1 MDVRMNPARTTGMA
15 LRWRRLHIWGLAVLT
30 VALCAPMVRAGDS
43 LWQKMLDEQKK
54 DNRRW
59 ESEARKKQSD
69 YYRSG
74 LDMVKQQR
82 YDKAAELFRK
92 AMSITYPRW
101 KIRTV
106 RRLIREEGEGETE
119 EMPAS
124 QKISA
129 RLKTRVNGQAREQL
143 DKLEEKTESE
153 GVTSA
158 YKEAEK
164 LESEKHYAEAYERYR
179 RIAAAD
185 LPVRLRKKYGEQ
197 SAKAA
202 EKIIDGAE
210 KKLRQIASLAEKKE
224 GDKVLAGMLEFQEQ
238 YAGLESHPRLKTRY
252 ALVASLPEIAREL
265 RSQHASKQLALARVR
280 MNDGQLG
287 AACDLLRIIAEQYMD
302 TPAGKE
308 ASAELRKID
317 ADKALSRALR
327 EQRAEKDSV
336 RKLSLARNFAD
347 NGLHERAAEI
357 YREIIRAYPGTSFAE
372 QAEAELAKL
381 KEKGAGDA
389 N

>member
-1 MDVRMNPARTTGMA
+1 MDICMNPARTTGMA
-15 LRWRRLHIWGLAVLT
+15 LRSRRLHIWGLAVLT

-43 LWQKMLDEQKK
+43 PWQKMLNEQKK

-59 ESEARKKQSD
+59 ESDAKKKQSD
-69 YYRSG
+69 YYKSG
-74 LDMVKQQR
+74 LDMVKRQQ

-106 RRLIREEGEGETE
+106 RRTIRKEGEGETE
-119 EMPAS
+119 EMPAT
-124 QKISA
+124 QKTTA
-129 RLKTRVNGQAREQL
+129 RLRTRVNGQARKQL
-143 DKLEEKTESE
+143 DKLEEKEESE

-158 YKEAEK
+158 YKEAKK

-179 RIAAAD
+179 KIAAAD
-185 LPVRLRKKYGEQ
+185 LPFKLRKKYGEQ

-202 EKIIDGAE
+202 GKIIDDAE
-210 KKLRQIASLAEKKE
+210 TKLRQIASLAEQQE
-224 GDKVLAGMLEFQEQ
+224 GDKVLAGMLEFQEH

-265 RSQHASKQLALARVR
+265 RNQHASKQLALAHAR
-280 MNDGQLG
+280 MNDGRLG

-317 ADKALSRALR
+317 ADKVLSQALR

-336 RKLSLARNFAD
+336 IKLNLARNFAA

-357 YREIIRAYPGTSFAE
+357 YREIIRAYPDTRFAE
-372 QAEAELAKL
+372 KAQAELAKL